1 MASVKLFHVTE
12 FAESVFA
19 SPLAHRTSLHPL
31 GLLLLVAL
39 WLATAGHWP
48 LWQTLI
54 GQARLGAASPAILLA
69 LGFELFLFSCFWLA
83 LVAWPGILFRWGITV
98 LLFWAALGC
107 CLMWLQRE
115 SGEAVAVT
123 APMLRQFLI
132 KKESW
137 GRLLNWPCAITL
149 LLVAVLPALL
159 LWRKRIRRIPVM
171 QRLLIVAIILIAV
184 YACLA
189 GVSGIFSH
197 SLPSVLDPRV
207 VLRLVAG

>member
-31 GLLLLVAL
+31 GLLLLAAL

-54 GQARLGAASPAILLA
+54 GQTQAGAASPAILLA
-69 LGFELFLFSCFWLA
+69 LGFELLLFCCFWLA
-83 LVAWPGILFRWGITV
+83 LVAWPGVFRWGITV

-115 SGEAVAVT
+115 SGEAVAVS
-123 APMLRQFLI
+123 ASMLRQFLLQ
-132 KKESW
+132 KESW

-149 LLVAVLPALL
+149 LLVAALPALL
-159 LWRKRIRRIPVM
+159 LWRKRIRRIPFM
-171 QRLLIVAIILIAV
+171 QRLLIIAIILIAV

-197 SLPSVLDPRV
+197 SLPSVLDPRM
-207 VLRLVAG
+207 VLRLVGA